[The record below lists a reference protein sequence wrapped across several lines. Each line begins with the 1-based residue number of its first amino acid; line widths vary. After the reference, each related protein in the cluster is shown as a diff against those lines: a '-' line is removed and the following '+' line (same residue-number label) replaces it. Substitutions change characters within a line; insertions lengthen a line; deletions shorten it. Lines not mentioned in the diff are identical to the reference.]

1 MHKNKLYVQGKLLFL
16 TSRVEK
22 DLPFATCKV
31 LNTAIWGI
39 LARANEQW
47 DISVCHFV
55 FMTNHF
61 HMLVVVR
68 NPADVPMFVKHI
80 KQETAAAVNR
90 ICGIRQNTVWTR
102 GFDDPIV
109 LSADKAL
116 DIIKYIYK
124 NPANAHL
131 VSSIEQYPGVSSW
144 EMFKN
149 KEYNKKCV
157 WLKRSSFS
165 AVPNLTQL
173 SDCSQ
178 AQLISEFAGKEPI
191 FHTFKLSP
199 NAWMECFEEYK
210 NADRDT
216 VNQQIIDEILCEEQ
230 QIEHPNGVLGANK
243 LRIQPINKKY
253 KPSKYG
259 KRMFCICS
267 DVEIRK
273 KYIGYLK
280 YISQKAK
287 DAYKAIKNGICNIV
301 FPPGTFMP
309 GGAFLEPL
317 APCAFLAI

>member
-22 DLPFATCKV
+22 DLPFATCK
-31 LNTAIWGI
+31 LINTAIWGI
-39 LARANEQW
+39 LARATETL
-47 DISVCHFV
+47 DISVCHFI

-80 KQETAAAVNR
+80 KQETAAAINR
-90 ICGIRQNTVWTR
+90 LCGVRQNTVWTR

-109 LSADKAL
+109 LTSDKAL

-124 NPANAHL
+124 NPVNAHL
-131 VSSIEQYPGVSSW
+131 VNSIEQYPGVSSW
-144 EMFKN
+144 RMFKD
-149 KEYNKKCV
+149 KEYSKKCV

-165 AVPNLTQL
+165 VVHNLTQL
-173 SDCSQ
+173 SECTQ
-178 AQLISEFAGKEPI
+178 TQLIDEFAGEDPI
-191 FHTFKLSP
+191 HHTFKLEP
-199 NAWMECFEEYK
+199 NAWMECFEEYQ
-210 NADRDT
+210 NADCDSI
-216 VNQQIIDEILCEEQ
+216 NQKIINEILCEERQ
-230 QIEHPNGVLGANK
+230 VEHPNGVLGASK
-243 LRIQPINKKY
+243 LKMQPVNKKH
-253 KPSKYG
+253 KSSKYS

-267 DVEIRK
+267 NVELRK
-273 KYIGYLK
+273 KYISYLK

-287 DAYKAIKNGICNIV
+287 DAYKAIKKGICEIV

-317 APCAFLAI
+317 PPTMFLAT